1 MKTIKKENTVQETI
15 KPMMYDALLSTELVR
30 TLVEATGRFEFVEET
45 AQEIVFF
52 DNHWEQNKAIG
63 TKWTLKQIMGWITNY
78 YAEDYQWQGEEK
90 AKLKIRRALGID
102 D

>member
-1 MKTIKKENTVQETI
+1 MKKENTVQETI
-15 KPMMYDALLSTELVR
+15 KPRAYDALLSTGLVR
-30 TLVEATGRFEFVEET
+30 TLLEATGRFEFVKET

-78 YAEDYQWQGEEK
+78 YATDYHWQGEEK
-90 AKLKIRRALGID
+90 AKREIRRALGID
-102 D
+102 N